1 MEVFDEKLNISGL
14 SPGEVTGWLY
24 RKFLKIFLS
33 SRSMAPRVKMAAQM
47 QGFLR
52 ALR

>member
-1 MEVFDEKLNISGL
+1 MEIFDEKLNISGL

-24 RKFLKIFLS
+24 SKFLKIIVS
-33 SRSMAPRVKMAAQM
+33 SHSIAPRVKMAAQM